1 MEPWQIAVVVA
12 LVLAAAVV
20 AYAVLRRKK
29 APPPGERL
37 PGRKEEKE
45 ETTEKLRKEVLEKAR
60 REKKPP
66 LTVPEKEEEAEIE
79 AAQEVVERK
88 EEPAK
93 PERPGKP
100 TPEEV
105 ERLERKRREEELARA
120 AAERIMPIR
129 KGLQKT
135 RGGFISKLKKLMRGK
150 REIGPE
156 LLEEIEEL
164 CITSDIGVKTTQ
176 KFIEFVKDNLS
187 RKELTDSGKVWD
199 YIREEAWRILNVEF
213 KPPEVKPGDV
223 YTIMVVGVNGVGK
236 TTTIGKLASRYKQ
249 EGKKVVMAAAD
260 TFRAAAVSQLEV
272 WGRRVGCEVVKG
284 KEGADPSS
292 VVFDAIDKARA
303 DKADMVIADTAG
315 RLHTKIPLMDELKKV
330 KKVMGKAQPGAP
342 HELVLVLDATTGQNG
357 VAQAKSFLESLEIT
371 GIILTKLDGTA
382 KGGVIL
388 SICNDMNI
396 PVRYIGIGEAV
407 DDLKD
412 FNAGEFVSALFD
424 EVSDKEIAA

>member
-1 MEPWQIAVVVA
+1 MEPWQIALVVV
-12 LVLAAAVV
+12 LVVAAVGV

-29 APPPGERL
+29 APPAERR
-37 PGRKEEKE
+37 PEGRAEEKE
-45 ETTEKLRKEVLEKAR
+45 ETTEKLRREVLEKAR
-60 REKKPP
+60 AKKEKKLEPP
-66 LTVPEKEEEAEIE
+66 PE
-79 AAQEVVERK
+79 
-88 EEPAK
+88 
-93 PERPGKP
+93 
-100 TPEEV
+100 PEEV
-105 ERLERKRREEELARA
+105 EEAAIEAAEEEPEERKPRPEEIEKLELEKRKKELARA

-156 LLEEIEEL
+156 LLDEIEEL

-187 RKELTDSGKVWD
+187 KQDLMDSGKVWD
-199 YIREEAWRILNVEF
+199 SIRQEAWHILNVEF
-213 KPPEVKPGDV
+213 KPPALGPGDV

-249 EGKKVVMAAAD
+249 EGKRVVMAAAD

-292 VVFDAIDKARA
+292 VVFDAIDRARA
-303 DKADMVIADTAG
+303 DKADMMIADTAG

-330 KKVMGKAQPGAP
+330 KKVMAKAQPGAP

-388 SICNDMNI
+388 SICNDMNV
-396 PVRYIGIGEAV
+396 PVRYIGIGEGV

-412 FNAGEFVSALFD
+412 FNAEEFVTALFD
-424 EVSDKEIAA
+424 EVSEKEIAA

>member
-1 MEPWQIAVVVA
+1 MEAWQIALVVA
-12 LVLAAAVV
+12 LLVVAAGI

-29 APPPGERL
+29 APPEEKKRLREPGV
-37 PGRKEEKE
+37 KE
-45 ETTEKLRKEVLEKAR
+45 ETTERVRREVLAKARERKER
-60 REKKPP
+60 KPEP
-66 LTVPEKEEEAEIE
+66 QEPEEALIEAVEELPEEEA
-79 AAQEVVERK
+79 APPPPV
-88 EEPAK
+88 
-93 PERPGKP
+93 PERVDRQ
-100 TPEEV
+100 E
-105 ERLERKRREEELARA
+105 LERRKREDLERA
-120 AAERIMPIR
+120 AAERIKPIR

-150 REIGPE
+150 RELGPE

-164 CITSDIGVKTTQ
+164 CITSDIGVKTTE
-176 KFIEFVKDNLS
+176 KFIEFLKDNLS
-187 RKELTDSGKVWD
+187 KSELTDSTKVWGS
-199 YIREEAWRILNVEF
+199 IREEAWRILNIEF

-236 TTTIGKLASRYKQ
+236 TTTIGKLASRFKL

-284 KEGADPSS
+284 KDGADPSS
-292 VVFDAIDKARA
+292 VVFDAIDRARA
-303 DKADMVIADTAG
+303 EKADLVIADTAG

-342 HELVLVLDATTGQNG
+342 HELLLVLDATTGQNG
-357 VAQAKSFLESLEIT
+357 VAQAKSFLESLEIS

-396 PVRYIGIGEAV
+396 PVRFIGIGEGV

-412 FNAGEFVSALFD
+412 FNAAEFVTALFD
-424 EVSDKEIAA
+424 EVSEKEIAA